1 MLIAYQEFFDYL
13 IYERS
18 LSPLT
23 IQAYKRDIKE
33 FALFLQQE
41 SLTIQDLDHKDL
53 RLYSSSLLRKNN
65 SQRSIARKISSLRTY
80 FKFLNKNKY
89 LTTNPFS
96 YFESPRITH
105 RLPEFLSFKEI
116 EELLKVKL
124 SEKEELN
131 LRNLALIHLL
141 YAGGLRVSELIN
153 LKLSDLD
160 LENKELRVI
169 GKGNKER
176 IVLIYDLACSVLRN
190 YLLNGRPLL
199 VKEIDCPYLLL
210 NKLGNKLT
218 SRGVELILEKMGQQM
233 KPPKRIYPHLIRHS
247 FATHLLEGGAD
258 LRSIQEL
265 LGHESIEATQVYT
278 HISSQTLQTGFRK
291 AHPHS
296 KKAP

>member
-33 FALFLQQE
+33 FALFLQQ
-41 SLTIQDLDHKDL
+41 SPNNTGFGSQRSAPLFFFTF
-53 RLYSSSLLRKNN
+53 RKNN

-141 YAGGLRVSELIN
+141 YAGV
-153 LKLSDLD
+153 
-160 LENKELRVI
+160 
-169 GKGNKER
+169 
-176 IVLIYDLACSVLRN
+176 YASVN
-190 YLLNGRPLL
+190 
-199 VKEIDCPYLLL
+199 
-210 NKLGNKLT
+210 
-218 SRGVELILEKMGQQM
+218 
-233 KPPKRIYPHLIRHS
+233 
-247 FATHLLEGGAD
+247 
-258 LRSIQEL
+258 
-265 LGHESIEATQVYT
+265 
-278 HISSQTLQTGFRK
+278 
-291 AHPHS
+291 
-296 KKAP
+296 